1 MTLNLKVRF
10 GYFLTTR
17 RYDYSQ
23 IVFFRCVDFSS
34 KLFILMNPFLGNLTT
49 HITIANNAVGESGAI
64 IMDFSHFTFAETSDK
79 QDSDD
84 ANVVQPSAKIQQPA
98 VSTVLITPSIPEIIW
113 AKNVKAIVVCRF
125 LMKSLKKHIL
135 KIWKKIGCRLGIT
148 C

>member
-1 MTLNLKVRF
+1 MHVRYSILIDIESPILALF
-10 GYFLTTR
+10 TTSPLR
-17 RYDYSQ
+17 QFTKHID
-23 IVFFRCVDFSS
+23 FFECVDFWP
-34 KLFILMNPFLGNLTT
+34 KVFILYTFLGNLTT

-84 ANVVQPSAKIQQPA
+84 ANVVQPSAKNQQPV

-113 AKNVKAIVVCRF
+113 AKNVRAIVVCGF

-135 KIWKKIGCRLGIT
+135 KI
-148 C
+148 